1 MDGIGG
7 TPPLTDGRED
17 QWPYRRLLVVSLFLP
32 YTPCAAEMP
41 PTIVKM
47 QPHATDI
54 PQLTRRLSLLSSMTT
69 MATMAAQTVSTASN
83 SSHRLEHSSR
93 NHLHPIDLSKCTVEP
108 SSAGNIGL
116 QNAINAFSGMASDHL
131 WIGTIGVNTDNA
143 SALQLDV
150 LKNRFIREHASRPVF
165 VRQDELD
172 GHYNQFCKQVLW
184 KPFHYQLPDYPKL
197 RGYEES
203 AWQNYKIVNQKFANA
218 IAEEYREGDIVWV
231 NDYHLMLVPLM
242 VRQLIPTAS
251 IAFFLHIPFPSSEI
265 FRCLPARKQILEGLL
280 GAGIDLSS
288 FNAKRTHP
296 EVAEIITSLRV
307 KYNGMHIVI
316 GRDKNDYVK
325 GVRQKLLAFERFLIQ
340 YPEWCGRVVL
350 IQVALST
357 TEANELETHVSDV
370 VSRINSR
377 FGGIAYVPVVY
388 LQQDISFNHYLA
400 LLSIA
405 DACLITSLRDGMNL
419 TSHEYVVCQET
430 KHSPLIISEF
440 AGTYGSF
447 GAAIRINPWDGQ
459 EVADAIHE
467 ALTMTADEKQYR
479 WNMLYQYVSTNTAQ
493 SFAETFVADAARVH
507 SENMT
512 IMSASIS
519 RLSFESLCDSYICS
533 RKRLFLLD
541 DEGTLFSNP
550 LDSAILLHTTEISRA
565 KKLLNDLC
573 KDERNIVYLMSGRR
587 RSDLDSFFEI
597 PLLGICAENGAFIKY
612 SDRSKWETVLQ
623 DQDFSWRKKVLEVFE
638 YYTDRTPGS
647 FIEKKEIGISW
658 YYGLADTGFGAWQA
672 AECHNHLQNTVTATY
687 PVHIISKKKCVE
699 VMPCNVSKATMTR
712 RILEHHQ
719 VRSKHR
725 NPSYSPYPVP
735 LQSYS
740 PQSVAP
746 RILSPSVASFRL
758 GSFIDHGGVP
768 GESDLFLGSLE
779 PYEAT
784 SPSHVSREIHYRGDP
799 ECDQSDH
806 GTINT
811 GGTSFPG
818 TDGISIASIESHS
831 SHCTS
836 PYAQR
841 HSVQASGSSTHVER
855 IDFVL
860 CIGNDRS
867 DEHMFEYL
875 GRLAAREN
883 KSRRTKHTIH
893 DAPFVY
899 NSEPRSDCK
908 PIGFAFTHV
917 DNDVEPF
924 DGIEGDGMMHEPDTS
939 SRDAHS
945 SPISEP
951 TEGVCSSPL
960 SPDVLQAS
968 SLPFE
973 LTTASAMLSRQK
985 GKRYRKIITC
995 TVGAKSSSA
1004 KSYVPNVASVLD
1016 GLEYLYLHSHKTF
1029 FT

>member
-1 MDGIGG
+1 MNSRTNNNMDGIGG

-93 NHLHPIDLSKCTVEP
+93 NHLHPIDLSQCTVEP

-699 VMPCNVSKATMTR
+699 VMPCN
-712 RILEHHQ
+712 LH
-719 VRSKHR
+719 
-725 NPSYSPYPVP
+725 
-735 LQSYS
+735 
-740 PQSVAP
+740 
-746 RILSPSVASFRL
+746 FDL

>member
-512 IMSASIS
+512 ICQLAFRDY
-519 RLSFESLCDSYICS
+519 RLSPY
-533 RKRLFLLD
+533 
-541 DEGTLFSNP
+541 
-550 LDSAILLHTTEISRA
+550 AIAIFVVV
-565 KKLLNDLC
+565 
-573 KDERNIVYLMSGRR
+573 KDCL

-746 RILSPSVASFRL
+746 RILSPR
-758 GSFIDHGGVP
+758 
-768 GESDLFLGSLE
+768 SLE

-968 SLPFE
+968 S
-973 LTTASAMLSRQK
+973 
-985 GKRYRKIITC
+985 
-995 TVGAKSSSA
+995 
-1004 KSYVPNVASVLD
+1004 
-1016 GLEYLYLHSHKTF
+1016 
-1029 FT
+1029 FTI

>member
-165 VRQDELD
+165 V
-172 GHYNQFCKQVLW
+172 LW

-265 FRCLPARKQILEGLL
+265 FRCLP
-280 GAGIDLSS
+280 GIDLSS

-899 NSEPRSDCK
+899 NSEPQ
-908 PIGFAFTHV
+908 
-917 DNDVEPF
+917 
-924 DGIEGDGMMHEPDTS
+924 GDGMMHEPDTS